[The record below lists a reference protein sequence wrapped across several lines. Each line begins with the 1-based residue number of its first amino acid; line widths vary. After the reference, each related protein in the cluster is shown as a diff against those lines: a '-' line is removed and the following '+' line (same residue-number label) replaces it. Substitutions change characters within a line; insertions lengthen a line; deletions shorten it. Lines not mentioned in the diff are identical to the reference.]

1 MISVTPQ
8 TLLKFAVRTC
18 QPVSQPLNL
27 ICSTYSISPFKDMIQ
42 PRLQRLSG
50 GSVLNS
56 LFTFDHNPIMHTRNV
71 FLLPETCRMKTEV
84 TAYLYK
90 SFRWA
95 RDMECADELSAHL
108 SYLSCFCSSTYP
120 SVPAVVLLLLLC
132 LGQIDRERWKGT
144 ASHPQTPSPSPAPSC
159 SPGKMKPWQ

>member
-1 MISVTPQ
+1 MLCPFQKSKTKSIPAPTDANTMISYSVSFYPDYKFRRTSHLWMISVTPQ

-90 SFRWA
+90 SFR
-95 RDMECADELSAHL
+95 
-108 SYLSCFCSSTYP
+108 
-120 SVPAVVLLLLLC
+120 
-132 LGQIDRERWKGT
+132 
-144 ASHPQTPSPSPAPSC
+144 
-159 SPGKMKPWQ
+159 